1 MKQKSSLF
9 RNFYGIFYAGA
20 ILVCLQVRRAGGTI
34 SSTSCYTFCE
44 DLFDDGVFGIDF
56 TPVWRFVVSDVCA
69 EKILCQKTQQ
79 LLKIKRFSLLLNTD

>member
-20 ILVCLQVRRAGGTI
+20 ILVWLQVRRAGGTI
-34 SSTSCYTFCE
+34 STTSCYTFCE

-56 TPVWRFVVSDVCA
+56 TPVWRFCGLRLVRGKGSVPEDA
-69 EKILCQKTQQ
+69 AIIE
-79 LLKIKRFSLLLNTD
+79 N